1 MARSIM
7 GQNTQLPLMPKATAV
22 WLIENTS
29 LTFKQIAD
37 FCGMHELEV
46 KGIADGEVAQGIMGQ
61 DPITSGQ
68 LTREEITKCEG
79 NVSLSLHMSH
89 SVADGLLHHKKKAKY
104 TPMARRQD
112 KPDAIY
118 WFVKN
123 CPEVEDKKIIKL
135 IGTTK
140 TTIEAIRDKSHW
152 NMQNIRP
159 RDPVLLGLCTQTELD
174 RVVLKESPVSSIIE

>member
-1 MARSIM
+1 M

-22 WLIENTS
+22 WLIENTA

-46 KGIADGEVAQGIMGQ
+46 KGIADGEVAQGIIGT
-61 DPITSGQ
+61 DPIMNGQ
-68 LTREEITKCEG
+68 LAREEITRCEKD
-79 NVSLSLHMSH
+79 SSAHLKISY
-89 SVADGLLHHKKKAKY
+89 SVADNLLHKKKAKY

-118 WFVKN
+118 WFLKN
-123 CPEVEDKKIIKL
+123 CPNVEDKNIIKL

-140 TTIEAIRDKSHW
+140 TTIDAIRERSHW

-174 RVVLKESPVSSIIE
+174 RVVMNNTPIVQVVTEEE